1 MASQYALQLK
11 ASLDT
16 TQVQQELK
24 RLRAAQA
31 QAAQEMGGVKG
42 TPVGSAHMQ
51 KIEVQLTKLNTTIS
65 GLQHAIEQLTRQQIN
80 GNSMR
85 NMPQHAG
92 NLPYMPL
99 GMNVPPELK
108 KWIGS
113 SAYKHFN
120 DRVNAMLRNQGSVLG
135 NTARYNGK
143 VYRLRAMANA
153 ARMFENGGLEALDPN
168 LFNAYQ
174 KRMNKFTKNALP
186 LDMRNQ
192 IRQARALA
200 GFLGGQILAGG
211 G

>member
-1 MASQYALQLK
+1 M
-11 ASLDT
+11 
-16 TQVQQELK
+16 
-24 RLRAAQA
+24 
-31 QAAQEMGGVKG
+31 
-42 TPVGSAHMQ
+42 
-51 KIEVQLTKLNTTIS
+51 
-65 GLQHAIEQLTRQQIN
+65 
-80 GNSMR
+80 NSNAVR

-108 KWIGS
+108 KWMGS

-120 DRVNAMLRNQGSVLG
+120 DRVNAMLRNQGSTLG
-135 NTARYNGK
+135 NAVRYNGK
-143 VYRLRAMANA
+143 IYKLGAMANA

-168 LFNAYQ
+168 LFNAY
-174 KRMNKFTKNALP
+174 KNRMNKFTKNSSP

>member
-65 GLQHAIEQLTRQQIN
+65 GLQHAIEQLSRTQAHTAQQANI
-80 GNSMR
+80 
-85 NMPQHAG
+85 PQHAG

-99 GMNVPPELK
+99 GMKAPPELK
-108 KWIGS
+108 KWMGS
-113 SAYKHFN
+113 EAYRQFN
-120 DRVNAMLRNQGSVLG
+120 SRVNAMLKNQASTLG
-135 NTARYNGK
+135 NVARFNGN
-143 VYRLRAMANA
+143 VYRLGANANA
-153 ARMFENGGLEALDPN
+153 ARMFSNGGLEALDPTMY
-168 LFNAYQ
+168 NAYQ
-174 KRMNKFTKNALP
+174 NQMNKFTKRAVTPEL
-186 LDMRNQ
+186 RGQ

-200 GFLGGQILAGG
+200 GFLGGQLLAGG

>member
-1 MASQYALQLK
+1 M
-11 ASLDT
+11 
-16 TQVQQELK
+16 
-24 RLRAAQA
+24 
-31 QAAQEMGGVKG
+31 
-42 TPVGSAHMQ
+42 
-51 KIEVQLTKLNTTIS
+51 NNN
-65 GLQHAIEQLTRQQIN
+65 AI
-80 GNSMR
+80 R

-92 NLPYMPL
+92 NLPYLPL

-120 DRVNAMLRNQGSVLG
+120 DRVNAMLRNQASTLG

-143 VYRLRAMANA
+143 VYRLGAMANA

-174 KRMNKFTKNALP
+174 KRMNKFTKNASP
-186 LDMRNQ
+186 LEMRNQ